1 MEKNKFP
8 NISMGNPNDNRNLK
22 KNTKNSEAF
31 YPIQKQ
37 NIGNNISLEEM
48 TIKNIGKMNRAVQ
61 PYQSNYELNKK
72 INEKILN
79 PQNKI
84 KPDNTIKETVIY
96 NIKNK
101 SKNRSMEK
109 VPLSY
114 KIENNNERNK
124 DFDPNQ
130 RKDRIKNVMEIGKR
144 NKKLTNKHNSCGKN
158 CSNYSK
164 YNRGKNDLTLNDND
178 KLKQILMNK
187 SNRINKMKNNN
198 FEFYNIDNLQNINI
212 NQEKNKINN
221 YMNNKLINNDNINS
235 NSNIITKSDID
246 DDNENRQIPFRKY
259 KSVCVSINN
268 NYNYNVSLGNNNPG
282 FIHQTFED
290 KKNIKCNIDKEREN
304 EWKEK
309 IIKIN
314 KQKREINYCEYR
326 KLNNTD
332 NNFWKR
338 TKRNEVN
345 DNKNINK
352 SSDDNNNFNVRQK
365 IKKLNSGI
373 ISGEDNGKMNSSD
386 TNIGDNK
393 KNEPKKKMG
402 ILGFLRA
409 FKDMVKPLNLRKKSN
424 RNITEDE
431 NISKGDLNEKI
442 NESEDYKILDEA
454 KTRNNF
460 NDNNYTENDRDR
472 GRDNYFEPRLTTK
485 NNNNKNVNNKNE
497 DYNYYS
503 DSAYDS
509 CPIPNNRNNFNMGN
523 SNMYMNMVKNNKKG
537 EYLNNP
543 QVLIHSQKNIL
554 KGNMNND
561 FLNINGEWNNETDID
576 LKNHGLNSHR
586 GNKLAERPIDNSLFN
601 FYEIQNNKIHTKTN
615 DNFNNNNNYPNY
627 SNDKNIIEPI
637 NDNNFNSAYI
647 KKTKTRIFSPNRNN
661 YQNIINNENEL
672 RKNSFLVRH
681 NNYNINLENNMK
693 LNRQRIIEGTIN
705 DKYNSENIN
714 ENLNI
719 NDEKKIQEI
728 KININYKNN
737 NNISYNINRNNY
749 NNSLNYDSRTP
760 LNYQFMNNNR
770 TNNFYSDKKLFNTMN
785 DFISTPK
792 PKKEIETCIIN
803 FNQNKKQAKVYEN
816 NLNTKLNNDNNN
828 NNHNEDYI
836 YNTDNIS
843 IDYNKNNNPKN
854 IYSKP
859 YSKNL
864 NFTQGNY
871 SLSDKNILN
880 HKKDTNNKNFDAP
893 PIKRKGMLHKK
904 EKIINRLADSQ
915 EFDNDTNSINS
926 QNSQN
931 SSTGNDSNNND
942 QLNKTAL
949 FPSSVITNSI
959 YLNSFK
965 SFFSNNKNK
974 NNNNSGSNS
983 FFKIFKSDNNDG
995 CLSDRGSDRG
1005 IAPGLSKSI
1014 TNFNSN
1020 NNINNNKSLFI
1031 NKKSNSIN
1039 DTNNNCLSNSGKN
1052 IYVRKSSKN
1061 NNCKIN
1067 SPINDNSAKNVVT
1080 INKITPMPDNN
1091 ANYNNIINE
1100 NLKINNIK
1108 TIIRPKVA
1116 QKKYNLS
1123 IKYYSYYLR
1132 NPYKENKDFFCSKEN
1147 IKFLKLPLKQ
1157 ISFYTK
1163 YYYKIIQKPL
1173 IKQNYIDKKRIR
1185 NKKGL
1190 DLPKLDICNFAK
1202 QNIIVN
1208 DLNQITKENTNKG
1221 INKQIVGENLLH
1233 KLNQDNDE
1241 LPKEINN
1248 NESNEINLDKELEEK
1263 VEILEFEKNGKDAI
1277 NKTENNN
1284 NNKELSKEEN
1294 IDINKEIKDCNNDK
1308 FYTPSQK
1315 VEKNIQVLSP
1325 KFNTCNE
1332 NNFPKSTKN
1341 KIICFE
1347 IDLNKKDKYI
1357 KKNDDRDTKDENN
1370 LSSSYNN
1377 IQLNTNESL
1386 YIKKKPN
1393 NTTLNR
1399 NNNNNLNYYSFTEG
1413 NKCKNNIRERMINEG
1428 GINVKDFNVDDNGKN
1443 YVNKPNNKIIS
1454 IDIDLS
1460 KENKKIRKQKE
1471 AQEIK
1476 TYKRPPTLPPLAEFN
1491 PNLKKKINTIK
1502 INYNINNT
1510 SLNNN
1515 NKNNNINK
1523 KYLNDLN
1530 TDKLNEGI
1538 IFKLDSVTET
1548 NLMTIVDDLL
1558 NILTKK
1564 VIIESINNNINYNKI
1579 RLSFLEILNNESS
1592 FAEIIINRA
1601 IYDTKKVGIY
1611 ARLCYE
1617 LSIKLTNEIN
1627 FRGSNTEEDLKTI
1640 LQEDCKIKF
1649 EEIILDNQ
1657 SIEYNDKRI
1666 FGILMFICELIN
1678 LKIIA
1683 LDVGFFCFEKLCKK
1697 FNESS
1702 FNNESKKKYYFLNSI
1717 IDFINKYGKIL
1728 FENKNVK
1735 YLEKIEKYIEEQ
1747 LKNFLNNDMTLP
1759 EYLRNK
1765 IINLIKYQKNNWI
1778 F

>member
-8 NISMGNPNDNRNLK
+8 NISMGNTNDTRNTK
-22 KNTKNSEAF
+22 KNTKNSEIF

-37 NIGNNISLEEM
+37 NIGKNISIEEM
-48 TIKNIGKMNRAVQ
+48 TIKNFGKMNMVVQ
-61 PYQSNYELNKK
+61 PYQSNYELNKN
-72 INEKILN
+72 INKEKLF

-84 KPDNTIKETVIY
+84 KSDNIIKETVIY

-109 VPLSY
+109 VPLSF
-114 KIENNNERNK
+114 KIENNYERNK

-144 NKKLTNKHNSCGKN
+144 NKKLSNKHNSCGKN

-164 YNRGKNDLTLNDND
+164 YNGDKNDLTLNDSD
-178 KLKQILMNK
+178 KLKRILMNK
-187 SNRINKMKNNN
+187 SSRINKMKNNPI
-198 FEFYNIDNLQNINI
+198 EFNNIESLQNINI

-221 YMNNKLINNDNINS
+221 YMNYKLINNNINS
-235 NSNIITKSDID
+235 NSNIITKSDLD
-246 DDNENRQIPFRKY
+246 DSDEDRHIPFKKY

-268 NYNYNVSLGNNNPG
+268 NYNYNVSLGSNNPE
-282 FIHQTFED
+282 FIHQSFED
-290 KKNIKCNIDKEREN
+290 KKNIKSIKDKEREN

-314 KQKREINYCEYR
+314 KQKREINYGDYR
-326 KLNNTD
+326 KLNSTD
-332 NNFWKR
+332 NNFWRR
-338 TKRNEVN
+338 TKRDEVN
-345 DNKNINK
+345 ENKNINK
-352 SSDDNNNFNVRQK
+352 SSDDNNKFNVKQK
-365 IKKLNSGI
+365 IKKLNSVNLP
-373 ISGEDNGKMNSSD
+373 GEDIDKMNSSD
-386 TNIGDNK
+386 TNIGDDK

-431 NISKGDLNEKI
+431 NNSKDDLNEKL
-442 NESEDYKILDEA
+442 NENEVCKKLDKA
-454 KTRNNF
+454 KTKNNF
-460 NDNNYTENDRDR
+460 NDNNYSDFDRDR
-472 GRDNYFEPRLTTK
+472 GSGNYFMPRLTA
-485 NNNNKNVNNKNE
+485 NNNINNININNKDD

-503 DSAYDS
+503 DSVYDS
-509 CPIPNNRNNFNMGN
+509 CPIPKNRNNFNMGN
-523 SNMYMNMVKNNKKG
+523 SRIYMNMIKNNKKG

-543 QVLIHSQKNIL
+543 QILIHSQKNIL

-561 FLNINGEWNNETDID
+561 FSNIYGELNNESDSD
-576 LKNHGLNSHR
+576 LKNNGFNSQR
-586 GNKLAERPIDNSLFN
+586 GNKLTERPIDNNLFN
-601 FYEIQNNKIHTKTN
+601 VYEIQNNKIHKKEN
-615 DNFNNNNNYPNY
+615 GNFNNNNNYLNN
-627 SNDKNIIEPI
+627 SNDKYIIEPI

-647 KKTKTRIFSPNRNN
+647 KKAKRRIFSPNRNN
-661 YQNIINNENEL
+661 YQNSFNNENEL

-681 NNYNINLENNMK
+681 NNYNINLDNNMNQ
-693 LNRQRIIEGTIN
+693 NRQRKIEGSN
-705 DKYNSENIN
+705 NNKYNSENIN

-728 KININYKNN
+728 KININYKKN
-737 NNISYNINRNNY
+737 NNINYNFNRNNY
-749 NNSLNYDSRTP
+749 NNSFNYDSRTP
-760 LNYQFMNNNR
+760 LNNQYMNNNGE
-770 TNNFYSDKKLFNTMN
+770 NNFYSDKKLFNTMN
-785 DFISTPK
+785 DFVSTPK

-803 FNQNKKQAKVYEN
+803 FKQNKKQIKVYEN
-816 NLNTKLNNDNNN
+816 NLNTKPNNVNNN
-828 NNHNEDYI
+828 NNDYNEDYI
-836 YNTDNIS
+836 YNTDNNN
-843 IDYNKNNNPKN
+843 IDSNRNNNLKN

-871 SLSDKNILN
+871 SFSDKNIMN
-880 HKKDTNNKNFDAP
+880 QKIDTNNKNFDAP
-893 PIKRKGMLHKK
+893 PVKRKGMLHKK

-915 EFDNDTNSINS
+915 EFDNDTNSISS

-965 SFFSNNKNK
+965 SFFNSNKTK
-974 NNNNSGSNS
+974 SKNNSGANS

-995 CLSDRGSDRG
+995 SLSDRGNDRG

-1020 NNINNNKSLFI
+1020 NNFNSNKTIYISKKNNIINNN
-1031 NKKSNSIN
+1031 
-1039 DTNNNCLSNSGKN
+1039 NNNSLSNSGKN

-1067 SPINDNSAKNVVT
+1067 FPINDNNAKNVIA
-1080 INKITPMPDNN
+1080 INNITPMPDNN
-1091 ANYNNIINE
+1091 INSNNIINE
-1100 NLKINNIK
+1100 NKKINNIK
-1108 TIIRPKVA
+1108 TIIMPKVA
-1116 QKKYNLS
+1116 QKKYNLT

-1132 NPYKENKDFFCSKEN
+1132 NPPKENKDFFCSKEN
-1147 IKFLKLPLKQ
+1147 IKLLKLPLKQ

-1190 DLPKLDICNFAK
+1190 DLPKLDICNFTK
-1202 QNIIVN
+1202 KNVIVK
-1208 DLNQITKENTNKG
+1208 DLNQITKEKILN
-1221 INKQIVGENLLH
+1221 ENLSY
-1233 KLNQDNDE
+1233 KLNKDNDD
-1241 LPKEINN
+1241 LQKEINDN
-1248 NESNEINLDKELEEK
+1248 NENKEINLDKELEEK
-1263 VEILEFEKNGKDAI
+1263 VEILEFEKNDKDDN
-1277 NKTENNN
+1277 NKTDNNH
-1284 NNKELSKEEN
+1284 KELYKEEN
-1294 IDINKEIKDCNNDK
+1294 LEINKEIKDYNNNK
-1308 FYTPSQK
+1308 YYTPSLK
-1315 VEKNIQVLSP
+1315 TENNQVLSP
-1325 KFNTCNE
+1325 KFNTRNE
-1332 NNFPKSTKN
+1332 NNLPKSTKN
-1341 KIICFE
+1341 KIICFD
-1347 IDLNKKDKYI
+1347 IDLSNKDKYI
-1357 KKNDDRDTKDENN
+1357 KKNDNSNIKEENN
-1370 LSSSYNN
+1370 LSSTYNN
-1377 IQLNTNESL
+1377 FQLNTSESL
-1386 YIKKKPN
+1386 YVKKKPN
-1393 NTTLNR
+1393 NTAFNR
-1399 NNNNNLNYYSFTEG
+1399 NNNNLNYYSHTEG
-1413 NKCKNNIRERMINEG
+1413 NKCRTNIRERMINEG
-1428 GINVKDFNVDDNGKN
+1428 GINVNDFKVDDLNGKD

-1460 KENKKIRKQKE
+1460 KENKKIQKVRE
-1471 AQEIK
+1471 TKEIK
-1476 TYKRPPTLPPLAEFN
+1476 EYKRPPTLPPLTEFN
-1491 PNLKKKINTIK
+1491 SNLKTKINTIK

-1510 SLNNN
+1510 NLNNN
-1515 NKNNNINK
+1515 NKNGSINK

-1530 TDKLNEGI
+1530 TDKLNEEI
-1538 IFKLDSVTET
+1538 IFKLDNVTEN

-1558 NILTKK
+1558 NLLTKK
-1564 VIIESINNNINYNKI
+1564 VIIENINNNINYNKI

-1592 FAEIIINRA
+1592 FVETIVNKA
-1601 IYDTKKVGIY
+1601 IYETKKVGIF
-1611 ARLCYE
+1611 AHVCYE

-1657 SIEYNDKRI
+1657 CIENNDKQL

-1702 FNNESKKKYYFLNSI
+1702 YNNDSKRKYYFLNFI
-1717 IDFINKYGKIL
+1717 IDLINKYGKIL
-1728 FENKNVK
+1728 YENQNVK
-1735 YLEKIEKYIEEQ
+1735 YLEKIEKYIEEE
-1747 LKNFLNNDMTLP
+1747 LNNYINNDMALP

-1765 IINLIKYQKNNWI
+1765 IINLIKFKKNKWI

>member
-8 NISMGNPNDNRNLK
+8 NISMGNPNNNRNPK
-22 KNTKNSEAF
+22 NNTKNSEIF

-37 NIGNNISLEEM
+37 NIGNNNSIEEM
-48 TIKNIGKMNRAVQ
+48 TIKNIGKLNRVVQ
-61 PYQSNYELNKK
+61 PYQSNYELNKN
-72 INEKILN
+72 INEKKLF

-84 KPDNTIKETVIY
+84 KSDNTIKETVIY

-109 VPLSY
+109 IPLSY
-114 KIENNNERNK
+114 KNTNNYERNK

-144 NKKLTNKHNSCGKN
+144 NKKLPNKHNSCGKN
-158 CSNYSK
+158 CSNYNK
-164 YNRGKNDLTLNDND
+164 CNGGRNDLTLNDSD
-178 KLKQILMNK
+178 KLKQTLMNK
-187 SNRINKMKNNN
+187 SNRINKMKNNIN
-198 FEFYNIDNLQNINI
+198 DFNNIDNLQNINI
-212 NQEKNKINN
+212 NQEKNKFNN
-221 YMNNKLINNDNINS
+221 YMNFKLINNDNINS
-235 NSNIITKSDID
+235 NSNFVNKSDLD
-246 DDNENRQIPFRKY
+246 DVDEDRHIPFKKY

-268 NYNYNVSLGNNNPG
+268 NYNYNVSLGNNNPE
-282 FIHQTFED
+282 FIHQSFED
-290 KKNIKCNIDKEREN
+290 KKNIKKNKDKEREN

-314 KQKREINYCEYR
+314 KQKKEINYCEYR
-326 KLNNTD
+326 KLNSTD

-338 TKRNEVN
+338 AKRNEIKE
-345 DNKNINK
+345 NKNINK

-365 IKKLNSGI
+365 IKKLNSVNI
-373 ISGEDNGKMNSSD
+373 PGEDNDKMNSSD
-386 TNIGDNK
+386 TNIGDDK

-409 FKDMVKPLNLRKKSN
+409 FKDMVKPLNLKKKSN
-424 RNITEDE
+424 KNITEEE
-431 NISKGDLNEKI
+431 NINKVDLNEQL
-442 NESEDYKILDEA
+442 NESEDFKKLDEV
-454 KTRNNF
+454 KVRNNY
-460 NDNNYTENDRDR
+460 NDNNRDR
-472 GRDNYFEPRLTTK
+472 GRGNYFEPRLTTN
-485 NNNNKNVNNKNE
+485 NNNNKNVNNKHD

-509 CPIPNNRNNFNMGN
+509 CPISNNRNNFNMGN
-523 SNMYMNMVKNNKKG
+523 SNIYMNISKNNKKG

-543 QVLIHSQKNIL
+543 QILIQSQKNIL
-554 KGNMNND
+554 KGNMNNE
-561 FLNINGEWNNETDID
+561 FSNVNGEWNNVSDLD
-576 LKNHGLNSHR
+576 LKNNGFNSQR
-586 GNKLAERPIDNSLFN
+586 NNNLAERPNDYSLFN
-601 FYEIQNNKIHTKTN
+601 IYEIQNNKIHKKTN
-615 DNFNNNNNYPNY
+615 DNFNNNNNYSNY
-627 SNDKNIIEPI
+627 SNDKYIIEPI

-647 KKTKTRIFSPNRNN
+647 KKAKRRIFSPNRNN
-661 YQNIINNENEL
+661 YQNNINSENEL
-672 RKNSFLVRH
+672 KKNSFLVRH
-681 NNYNINLENNMK
+681 NNYNINLDNNMK
-693 LNRQRIIEGTIN
+693 LNRQRMIEGINN

-728 KININYKNN
+728 KININYKKNN
-737 NNISYNINRNNY
+737 DIRYNINKNNY
-749 NNSLNYDSRTP
+749 NNFLDDSLTP
-760 LNYQFMNNNR
+760 LNNQYINHIR
-770 TNNFYSDKKLFNTMN
+770 TNNFYNDKKLFNTMN

-803 FNQNKKQAKVYEN
+803 FKQNKKQVKVYEN
-816 NLNTKLNNDNNN
+816 NLNVNPNNDNSNNN
-828 NNHNEDYI
+828 NNSNINEDYI
-836 YNTDNIS
+836 YNAGRNS
-843 IDYNKNNNPKN
+843 IDYNNNNNAKN

-871 SLSDKNILN
+871 SLSDKNIMNL
-880 HKKDTNNKNFDAP
+880 KIDTNNKNFDAP

-915 EFDNDTNSINS
+915 EFDNDTNSISS

-974 NNNNSGSNS
+974 SKKNNSGANS

-995 CLSDRGSDRG
+995 SLSDRVKDRG
-1005 IAPGLSKSI
+1005 IEPGLNKSI
-1014 TNFNSN
+1014 TNFNPN
-1020 NNINNNKSLFI
+1020 NTINNNKTIYIS
-1031 NKKSNSIN
+1031 KKSNSIN
-1039 DTNNNCLSNSGKN
+1039 DTNNNSLSSSGKN

-1061 NNCKIN
+1061 NNCKIS
-1067 SPINDNSAKNVVT
+1067 SPINDNNSKNVVA
-1080 INKITPMPDNN
+1080 INNITPMPDNN
-1091 ANYNNIINE
+1091 VNYSNIINE
-1100 NLKINNIK
+1100 NTKINNIK
-1108 TIIRPKVA
+1108 TVIRPKVA

-1132 NPYKENKDFFCSKEN
+1132 NPPKENKDFFCSKEN
-1147 IKFLKLPLKQ
+1147 IKLLKLPLKQ

-1163 YYYKIIQKPL
+1163 YYYKIVQKPL

-1185 NKKGL
+1185 SKKGL
-1190 DLPKLDICNFAK
+1190 VLPNLDICNFTK

-1208 DLNQITKENTNKG
+1208 DLNQITKEN
-1221 INKQIVGENLLH
+1221 INKDIKEQIVEENLSH

-1241 LPKEINN
+1241 ISKEKNDN
-1248 NESNEINLDKELEEK
+1248 KENNEINLDKELEEK
-1263 VEILEFEKNGKDAI
+1263 VEILEFEKNGKDV
-1277 NKTENNN
+1277 NNNTEN
-1284 NNKELSKEEN
+1284 NNKELYKEEN
-1294 IDINKEIKDCNNDK
+1294 LDINKEIKEYNNNK
-1308 FYTPSQK
+1308 YYTPSLK
-1315 VEKNIQVLSP
+1315 VDKNNQALSP
-1325 KFNTCNE
+1325 KFNTSNE
-1332 NNFPKSTKN
+1332 NNLPKSTKN

-1347 IDLNKKDKYI
+1347 INLSNKDKYI
-1357 KKNDDRDTKDENN
+1357 KKNNDGDTKEENN
-1370 LSSSYNN
+1370 LSSTYKK

-1386 YIKKKPN
+1386 YVKKKPN
-1393 NTTLNR
+1393 NTALNR
-1399 NNNNNLNYYSFTEG
+1399 NNNNNNLKYYSLTEG
-1413 NKCKNNIRERMINEG
+1413 NKCKKNIRERMINES
-1428 GINVKDFNVDDNGKN
+1428 GINVKDFNVDDFNGKN
-1443 YVNKPNNKIIS
+1443 YVNKSNNKIIS

-1460 KENKKIRKQKE
+1460 KENKKILKQKE
-1471 AQEIK
+1471 SKEIK
-1476 TYKRPPTLPPLAEFN
+1476 AYKRPPTLPPLAEFN
-1491 PNLKKKINTIK
+1491 SNLKTKINTIK

-1510 SLNNN
+1510 NLNNN
-1515 NKNNNINK
+1515 SKNGSINR
-1523 KYLNDLN
+1523 KYSNDLN
-1530 TDKLNEGI
+1530 TDKLNEEI
-1538 IFKLDSVTET
+1538 IFKLDNVTEN
-1548 NLMTIVDDLL
+1548 NLMAIVDDLL

-1564 VIIESINNNINYNKI
+1564 VIIENINNNIKYNKI

-1592 FAEIIINRA
+1592 FVEIIVNRA

-1611 ARLCYE
+1611 ALVCYE

-1649 EEIILDNQ
+1649 EEIILDNEC
-1657 SIEYNDKRI
+1657 IEYNGKQL

-1683 LDVGFFCFEKLCKK
+1683 LEVGFFCFEKLCKK

-1702 FNNESKKKYYFLNSI
+1702 YNNDSKRKYYFLNSI
-1717 IDFINKYGKIL
+1717 IDLINKYGKIL
-1728 FENKNVK
+1728 NENKNVK
-1735 YLEKIEKYIEEQ
+1735 YLEKIEKYIVEQ
-1747 LKNFLNNDMTLP
+1747 LNNLINNDMTLP